1 MRSGREEPQAT
12 SCPHRVLRCP
22 ALPCPAPP
30 PPPQDFLLPSSRDR
44 PFRAQ
49 TVNSSAPQ
57 LPCSSAPLPVKPA
70 KDCLSQCFCSLS
82 LSILAGSPH
91 GIRHIL
97 HVRVSPRRHLDI
109 GQAWWEQPRHHPTS
123 AVPST
128 RTATATSTTTST
140 PYTLGRTRALA
151 ESIND
156 RFTDNLTLTHPA
168 RSQPGFLFFSLS
180 IQSPPSLLSSPPYQ
194 LPALA
199 TARRLWPSS
208 WYTTRA

>member
-1 MRSGREEPQAT
+1 MGGRNRRP
-12 SCPHRVLRCP
+12 RVALIVYFA
-22 ALPCPAPP
+22 ALPCTAP

-49 TVNSSAPQ
+49 PVNSSAPQ

-82 LSILAGSPH
+82 PYTC
-91 GIRHIL
+91 
-97 HVRVSPRRHLDI
+97 RVASWNQTHTTCQSL
-109 GQAWWEQPRHHPTS
+109 
-123 AVPST
+123 
-128 RTATATSTTTST
+128 TTST
-140 PYTLGRTRALA
+140 LGYRTSLVGAAAPSSHISRAEYTHSHCHEHDDEYSVHAGTHTGPRRVHQRSLHGQPDLDSSRAV
-151 ESIND
+151 
-156 RFTDNLTLTHPA
+156 PA
-168 RSQPGFLFFSLS
+168 WVFVFFLS